1 MYVRMTG
8 LYNGNY
14 EAWYRKQGD
23 GCFDFVRNKKFASDM
38 TEEEC
43 QDVINH
49 KEFYFKQFNA
59 SGMVI
64 EK

>member
-1 MYVRMTG
+1 M
-8 LYNGNY
+8 
-14 EAWYRKQGD
+14 
-23 GCFDFVRNKKFASDM
+23 NKKQ
-38 TEEEC
+38 C
-43 QDVINH
+43 QDVINY